1 VSAPALPSS
10 IDQLEREG
18 RLTQT
23 PDTLGAFPELE
34 PEQIERLAAHGERR
48 QTRRGEVLLVEGE
61 PDPAF
66 YVVLSGLVA
75 VLEGYQTPE
84 ERVVRVHGP
93 RRFLGELGLL
103 TGQVAF
109 FTDIVAV
116 EGEVLAVPV
125 DQIRALVTR
134 DVGLGE
140 EILRAYLIR
149 RSQAIGMGA
158 GFRIIG
164 SHYSP
169 DTMRL
174 REFASRNRLP
184 HRFINLETDTEAE
197 KVLREMGIGPRDLPL
212 VMWGRRILRNPSN
225 AELGRAIGLSA
236 SAEIDTEVCDL
247 LVVGAGPAGLAAAVY
262 GASEGLTTSVL
273 DAVATGGQAARTS
286 RIENYLGFPAGISGS
301 ELAERAGI
309 QVTKFGAR
317 TSVPATAAAL
327 HQEDGHYVVRLDNG
341 EQPARARTLLIATG
355 ARYRR
360 LPVPRL
366 DEFEDTC
373 VYYAATQIEANLC
386 TNDPVVVVGGGN
398 SAGQAALFLA
408 DQASAVRMV
417 VREQSL
423 DENMSRY
430 LADRILRDERIEVYV
445 RSEVREL
452 VGDRGVLEAVV
463 IEDTTTGER
472 RTLPGRDLMVFIGA
486 DPCTDWLRGSVELD
500 SGGYVC
506 TGSGVT
512 GKDAFE
518 GLGRD
523 PLPLETS
530 APGVFAAGDV
540 RSGSVQRVASAV
552 GEGAMAVR
560 LVHEHLS
567 WIKPL
572 HRG

>member
-1 VSAPALPSS
+1 MSAPARPSS
-10 IDQLEREG
+10 IDQLEDEG
-18 RLTQT
+18 RLVQT
-23 PDTLGAFPELE
+23 PDPLGAFPQLE

-48 QTRRGEVLLVEGE
+48 STRPGEALIVEGE

-75 VLEGYQTPE
+75 VLAGYRTPE

-93 RRFLGELGLL
+93 HRFLGELGLL

-109 FTDIVAV
+109 FTDVVAV
-116 EGEVLAVPV
+116 AGEVLAVPV

-140 EILRAYLIR
+140 EILRAYLVR
-149 RSQAIGMGA
+149 RSQAIGMGV
-158 GFRIIG
+158 GFRIVG

-169 DTMRL
+169 DTARL

-184 HRFINLETDTEAE
+184 HRFIDLETDTEAE
-197 KVLREMGIGPRDLPL
+197 KVLRDMGFGPRDLPL
-212 VMWGRRILRNPSN
+212 VMWGGRILRNPSN
-225 AELGRAIGLSA
+225 AELARAIGVSA
-236 SAEIDTEVCDL
+236 PAEADGEVCDL
-247 LVVGAGPAGLAAAVY
+247 LVVGAGPAGLAAGVY
-262 GASEGLTTSVL
+262 GASEGLTTCVL
-273 DAVATGGQAARTS
+273 ESVATGGQAARTS

-309 QVTKFGAR
+309 QATKFGAR
-317 TSVPATAAAL
+317 TSVPSTAAAL
-327 HQEDGHYVVRLDNG
+327 HRQDGHYLVGLDNG
-341 EQPARARTLLIATG
+341 AHSARARTLLVATG

-373 VYYAATQIEANLC
+373 VYYAATPIEAKLC
-386 TNDPVVVVGGGN
+386 VNDPVVVVGGGN

-408 DQASAVRMV
+408 DHASAVRMV

-423 DENMSRY
+423 GEYMSRY
-430 LADRILRDERIEVYV
+430 LADRILADERIEVYLH
-445 RSEVREL
+445 SEIREL
-452 VGDRGVLEAVV
+452 VGEPGVLEAVV
-463 IEDTTTGER
+463 IEDTTTGEH
-472 RTLPGRDLMVFIGA
+472 RTMPSRDLMVFIGA
-486 DPCTDWLRGSVELD
+486 KPCTDWLQGSVELD
-500 SGGYVC
+500 SGGYIR
-506 TGSGVT
+506 TGAAVT
-512 GKDAFE
+512 ERKAFD

-567 WIKPL
+567 WINP
-572 HRG
+572 HPVG